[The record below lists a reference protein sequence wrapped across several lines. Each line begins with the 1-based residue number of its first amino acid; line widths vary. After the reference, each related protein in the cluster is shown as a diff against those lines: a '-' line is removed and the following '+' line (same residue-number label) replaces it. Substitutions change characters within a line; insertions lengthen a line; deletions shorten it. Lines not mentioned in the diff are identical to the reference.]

1 LYTES
6 NTGKS
11 MKKRKKKVFD
21 QKKEVRA
28 LARERVGTVKSS
40 RVLVPKTERKKP
52 KHKTPPED
60 LEVGLL

>member
-6 NTGKS
+6 NTGES

-52 KHKTPPED
+52 KHKLPPED
-60 LEVGLL
+60 LEAGIP

>member
-1 LYTES
+1 MYTEFS
-6 NTGKS
+6 TGVG
-11 MKKRKKKVFD
+11 MKKQKKKLFD

-52 KHKTPPED
+52 KHKAPPGDMEEP
-60 LEVGLL
+60 L